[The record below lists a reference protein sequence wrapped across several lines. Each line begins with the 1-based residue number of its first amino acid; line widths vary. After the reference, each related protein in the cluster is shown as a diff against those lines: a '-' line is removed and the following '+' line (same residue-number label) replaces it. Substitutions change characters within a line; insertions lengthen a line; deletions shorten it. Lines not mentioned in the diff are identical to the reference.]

1 MISLKTAT
9 TTTTT
14 RTYNII
20 IIIGR
25 YIRYM
30 CVGIVNRFEYFDLLY
45 ARDYII
51 HNIMSIYK
59 LL

>member
-1 MISLKTAT
+1 M
-9 TTTTT
+9 TT
-14 RTYNII
+14 RTYNIII

-45 ARDYII
+45 IWDYII